1 MMRGSR
7 SYRSG
12 TIAPGM
18 LLLTEH
24 SVRIT
29 VATMRYDV
37 MQVATWADDA
47 GEIDMSVSSTAW
59 LQASSWQ
66 LWP

>member
-1 MMRGSR
+1 
-7 SYRSG
+7 
-12 TIAPGM
+12 M

-37 MQVATWADDA
+37 MQVVTWTDDA